1 MDETMAGRPAK
12 PTEQKRKTG
21 NPGKRKLP
29 DLKNVISLPP
39 IKGDAPLHLSDAG
52 QKMWADVKAM
62 APWIANTDGK
72 LLIELCE
79 KMDKKYELKEKLA
92 ATDYVLFTDKGY
104 AYANPLFGM
113 LNTVENDIVKLLSL
127 LGLTPVDRS
136 KLGVAEVTTK
146 GKLAQLLEQ
155 QKKNG

>member
-1 MDETMAGRPAK
+1 MTAGRPPK
-12 PTEQKRKTG
+12 PVEQKRKNG
-21 NPGKRKLP
+21 NPGQRKLP
-29 DLKNVISLPP
+29 VLKNVIAFPQIKNQPP
-39 IKGDAPLHLSDAG
+39 IHLSDSG
-52 QKMWADVKAM
+52 KKIWLEIREL
-62 APWIANTDGK
+62 APWVASTDGK
-72 LLIELCE
+72 LLVELCE

-92 ATDYVLFTDKGY
+92 ATEYVLFTDKGY

-155 QKKNG
+155 QKSK

>member
-1 MDETMAGRPAK
+1 MPAGRPPK
-12 PTEQKRKTG
+12 PTEQKRRNG
-21 NPGKRKLP
+21 NPGQRKLP
-29 DLKNVISLPP
+29 DLKNVIALAP
-39 IKGDAPLHLSDAG
+39 IKADAPLHLSNAG
-52 QKMWADVKAM
+52 AKMWADVRAM
-62 APWIANTDGK
+62 APWIATTDGK

-79 KMDKKYELKEKLA
+79 KMDKKYELREKLA
-92 ATDYVLFTDKGY
+92 ASDYVLYTDKGY

-113 LNTVENDIVKLLSL
+113 LNTVEGDIVKLLSL
-127 LGLTPVDRS
+127 LGLTPIDRS

>member
-1 MDETMAGRPAK
+1 MTAGRPPK
-12 PTEQKRKTG
+12 PVEQKRKNG
-21 NPGKRKLP
+21 NPGQRKLP
-29 DLKNVISLPP
+29 DLKNVIALPQ

-52 QKMWADVKAM
+52 QKMWTDVRSM
-62 APWIANTDGK
+62 APWIANTDAK

-79 KMDKKYELKEKLA
+79 KMDKKYELKQKLA

-155 QKKNG
+155 QKSK

>member
-1 MDETMAGRPAK
+1 MTAGRPPK
-12 PTEQKRKTG
+12 PIEQKRKNG
-21 NPGKRKLP
+21 NPGKRSLP
-29 DLKNVISLPP
+29 DLKNVIALPA

-52 QKMWADVKAM
+52 QKMWADVRSM
-62 APWIANTDGK
+62 APWIANTDAK

-155 QKKNG
+155 QKSK

>member
-21 NPGKRKLP
+21 NPGKRPLP

-39 IKGDAPLHLSDAG
+39 IKSDAPLHLSDAG
-52 QKMWADVKAM
+52 QKMWVDVRAI

-155 QKKNG
+155 QKNNG

>member
-1 MDETMAGRPAK
+1 MPAGRPPK
-12 PTEQKRKTG
+12 PIEQKRKNG
-21 NPGKRKLP
+21 NPGQRPLP
-29 DLKNVISLPP
+29 DLKNVIALPP

-52 QKMWADVKAM
+52 KKMWADVRAM

-72 LLIELCE
+72 LLVELCE
-79 KMDKKYELKEKLA
+79 KMDRKYELQAKMA
-92 ATDYVLFTDKGY
+92 QSDFVLYTDKGY

-113 LNTVENDIVKLLSL
+113 LNTVEGDIIKLLSL
-127 LGLTPVDRS
+127 LGLTPIDRS

-155 QKKNG
+155 QKKNV

>member
-1 MDETMAGRPAK
+1 MAGRPAK

-21 NPGKRKLP
+21 NPGKRPLP

-52 QKMWADVKAM
+52 QKMWADVRAM

>member
-1 MDETMAGRPAK
+1 MTAGRPPK
-12 PTEQKRKTG
+12 PTEQKRKNG
-21 NPGKRKLP
+21 NPGQRKLP

-39 IKGDAPLHLSDAG
+39 IKADAPLHLSDAG
-52 QKMWADVKAM
+52 KKMWADVKAM

-136 KLGVAEVTTK
+136 KLGVAEVTAK

>member
-1 MDETMAGRPAK
+1 MPAGRPPK
-12 PTEQKRKTG
+12 PTEQKRRNG
-21 NPGKRKLP
+21 NPGQRKLP
-29 DLKNVISLPP
+29 DLKNVIALAP
-39 IKGDAPLHLSDAG
+39 IKADAPLHLSEAG
-52 QKMWADVKAM
+52 AKMWADVRAM
-62 APWIANTDGK
+62 APWIATTDGK

-79 KMDKKYELKEKLA
+79 KMDKKYELREKLA
-92 ATDYVLFTDKGY
+92 ASDYVLYTDKGY

-113 LNTVENDIVKLLSL
+113 LNTVEGDIVKLLSL
-127 LGLTPVDRS
+127 LGLTPIDRS

>member
-1 MDETMAGRPAK
+1 MTAGRPPK
-12 PTEQKRKTG
+12 PVEQKRKNG
-21 NPGKRKLP
+21 NPGQRKLP
-29 DLKNVISLPP
+29 DLKNVIALPQ

-52 QKMWADVKAM
+52 QKMWTDVRAM
-62 APWIANTDGK
+62 APWIANTDAK

-155 QKKNG
+155 QKSK

>member
-1 MDETMAGRPAK
+1 MSAAK
-12 PTEQKRKTG
+12 PTEVKRRNG
-21 NPGKRKLP
+21 NPGKKKLP
-29 DLKNVISLPP
+29 DLASVIALPQIKNQPP
-39 IKGDAPLHLSDAG
+39 IHLSESG
-52 QKMWADVKAM
+52 KKIWLEIREL
-62 APWIANTDGK
+62 APWVATTDGK

-155 QKKNG
+155 QKSK

>member
-1 MDETMAGRPAK
+1 VSQQK
-12 PTEQKRKTG
+12 PNEVKRKNG
-21 NPGKRKLP
+21 NPGKQKLP
-29 DLKNVISLPP
+29 DLKNVIALPQ
-39 IKGDAPLHLSDAG
+39 IKGDAPVHLSDSG
-52 QKMWADVKAM
+52 KKLWSDVREM

-79 KMDKKYELKEKLA
+79 KMDKKYELQEKMA
-92 ATDYVLFTDKGY
+92 QSDFVLYTDKGY

-113 LNTVENDIVKLLSL
+113 LNTVEGDIIKLLSL
-127 LGLTPVDRS
+127 LGLTPIDRS

>member
-1 MDETMAGRPAK
+1 VIALPA
-12 PTEQKRKTG
+12 
-21 NPGKRKLP
+21 
-29 DLKNVISLPP
+29 

-52 QKMWADVKAM
+52 QKMWTDVRSM
-62 APWIANTDGK
+62 APWIANTDAK

-155 QKKNG
+155 QKSK

>member
-21 NPGKRKLP
+21 NPGKRPLP

-39 IKGDAPLHLSDAG
+39 IKSDAPLHLSDAG
-52 QKMWADVKAM
+52 QKMWADVRAI

-155 QKKNG
+155 QKNNG

>member
-1 MDETMAGRPAK
+1 MTAGRPPK
-12 PTEQKRKTG
+12 PVEQKRKNG
-21 NPGKRKLP
+21 NPGQRKLP
-29 DLKNVISLPP
+29 DLKNVIALPQIKNQPP
-39 IKGDAPLHLSDAG
+39 IHLSDSG
-52 QKMWADVKAM
+52 KKIWLEIREL
-62 APWIANTDGK
+62 APWVASTDGK
-72 LLIELCE
+72 LLVELCE

-127 LGLTPVDRS
+127 LGLTPIDRS

-155 QKKNG
+155 QKSK

>member
-1 MDETMAGRPAK
+1 MPAGRPPK
-12 PTEQKRKTG
+12 PTEQKRKNG
-21 NPGKRKLP
+21 NPGQRKLP
-29 DLKNVISLPP
+29 DLKNVIALPQ

-52 QKMWADVKAM
+52 QKMWADVRAM

-79 KMDKKYELKEKLA
+79 KMDRKYELQAKMAQSEF
-92 ATDYVLFTDKGY
+92 VLYTDKGY

-113 LNTVENDIVKLLSL
+113 LNTVEGDIIKLLSL
-127 LGLTPVDRS
+127 LGLTPIDRS

>member
-1 MDETMAGRPAK
+1 MTAGRPPK
-12 PTEQKRKTG
+12 PTEQKRKNG
-21 NPGKRKLP
+21 NPGQRPLP
-29 DLKNVISLPP
+29 DLKNVIALPQ

-52 QKMWADVKAM
+52 KKMWTDVKAM
-62 APWIANTDGK
+62 APWIANTDSK

-155 QKKNG
+155 QKKNV

>member
-1 MDETMAGRPAK
+1 MTQQK
-12 PTEQKRKTG
+12 PNEVKRKNG
-21 NPGKRKLP
+21 NPGKQKLP
-29 DLKNVISLPP
+29 DLKNVIALPP

-52 QKMWADVKAM
+52 QKMWADVRAM

-79 KMDKKYELKEKLA
+79 KMDKKYELREKLA
-92 ATDYVLFTDKGY
+92 ASDYVLYTDKGY

-113 LNTVENDIVKLLSL
+113 LNTVESDIVKLLSL

>member
-1 MDETMAGRPAK
+1 MAGRPAK

-21 NPGKRKLP
+21 NPGKRPLP

-52 QKMWADVKAM
+52 QKMWADVRAM
-62 APWIANTDGK
+62 APWIANTDAK

>member
-1 MDETMAGRPAK
+1 MSAQK
-12 PTEQKRKTG
+12 PNEVKRKNG
-21 NPGKRKLP
+21 NPGKQKLP
-29 DLKNVISLPP
+29 DLKNVIALPQ
-39 IKGDAPLHLSDAG
+39 IKSDAPIHLSDNG
-52 QKMWADVKAM
+52 KKLWSDVREM

-79 KMDKKYELKEKLA
+79 KMDKKYELRDKLA

-113 LNTVENDIVKLLSL
+113 LNTVEGDIIKLLSL
-127 LGLTPVDRS
+127 LGLTPIDRS

-155 QKKNG
+155 QKKNV

>member
-1 MDETMAGRPAK
+1 MTAGRPPK
-12 PTEQKRKTG
+12 PVEQKRKNG
-21 NPGKRKLP
+21 NPGQRKLP
-29 DLKNVISLPP
+29 DLKNVIALPQ

-52 QKMWADVKAM
+52 QKMWTDVRSM
-62 APWIANTDGK
+62 APWIANTDAK

-155 QKKNG
+155 QKSK

>member
-1 MDETMAGRPAK
+1 MTAGRPPK
-12 PTEQKRKTG
+12 PTEQKRKNG
-21 NPGKRKLP
+21 NPGQRKLP
-29 DLKNVISLPP
+29 DLKNVIALSQ
-39 IKGDAPLHLSDAG
+39 IKANSPLHLSDAG
-52 QKMWADVKAM
+52 AKMWLDVRQM

-72 LLIELCE
+72 LLVELCE

-92 ATDYVLFTDKGY
+92 AMDYVLYTDKGY

-127 LGLTPVDRS
+127 LGLTPTDRS
-136 KLGVAEVTTK
+136 KLGVAEVKAK
-146 GKLAQLLEQ
+146 GKLEALLEA

>member
-1 MDETMAGRPAK
+1 MPAGRPPK
-12 PTEQKRKTG
+12 PIEQKRKNG
-21 NPGKRKLP
+21 NPGQRPLP
-29 DLKNVISLPP
+29 DLKNVIALPQ

-52 QKMWADVKAM
+52 QKMWADVRAM

-79 KMDKKYELKEKLA
+79 KMDRKYELQAKMA
-92 ATDYVLFTDKGY
+92 QSDFVLYTDKGY

-113 LNTVENDIVKLLSL
+113 LNTVEGDIIKLLSL
-127 LGLTPVDRS
+127 LGLTPIDRS

>member
-1 MDETMAGRPAK
+1 MTAGRPPK
-12 PTEQKRKTG
+12 PTEQKRKNG
-21 NPGKRKLP
+21 NPGQRKLP
-29 DLKNVISLPP
+29 DLKNVIALSP
-39 IKGDAPLHLSDAG
+39 IKADAPLHLSDAG
-52 QKMWADVKAM
+52 QKMWSDVRAM
-62 APWIANTDGK
+62 APWIATTDGK

-79 KMDKKYELKEKLA
+79 KMDKKYELREKLA
-92 ATDYVLFTDKGY
+92 ASDYVLYTDKGY

-113 LNTVENDIVKLLSL
+113 LNTVEGDIVKLLSL
-127 LGLTPVDRS
+127 LGLTPIDRS

>member
-1 MDETMAGRPAK
+1 MAGRPPK
-12 PTEQKRKTG
+12 PIEQKRKNG
-21 NPGKRKLP
+21 NPGQRPLP

-52 QKMWADVKAM
+52 QKMWADVRAM

-72 LLIELCE
+72 LLVELCE

-113 LNTVENDIVKLLSL
+113 LSTVETEIFKLLCQ

-136 KLGVAEVTTK
+136 KMGVAEVKARTK
-146 GKLAQLLEQ
+146 LEEILS
-155 QKKNG
+155 QKNESK